1 MGTKTFSVVTSISMV
16 LALTV
21 AVLSIIGVTI
31 TGLYPGII
39 VLLLVALI
47 PIASKFYAKK
57 IISKSNDFQRNYYT
71 TLTIINLLSILVVL
85 WMTFVIVHDRVLH
98 DCCWFLSGGTFTIV
112 NHKRLPD
119 LKLLDR
125 SCYCDTQLLQTS
137 WHFHSNKKYFTKNL
151 CNQIIALIFATI

>member
-1 MGTKTFSVVTSISMV
+1 MQMKAFSVVTSISMI

-21 AVLSIIGVTI
+21 AALSIIGVAI

-57 IISKSNDFQRNYYT
+57 IINKSNDFKRNYYI

-98 DCCWFLSGGTFTIV
+98 DCC
-112 NHKRLPD
+112 
-119 LKLLDR
+119 
-125 SCYCDTQLLQTS
+125 
-137 WHFHSNKKYFTKNL
+137 
-151 CNQIIALIFATI
+151 